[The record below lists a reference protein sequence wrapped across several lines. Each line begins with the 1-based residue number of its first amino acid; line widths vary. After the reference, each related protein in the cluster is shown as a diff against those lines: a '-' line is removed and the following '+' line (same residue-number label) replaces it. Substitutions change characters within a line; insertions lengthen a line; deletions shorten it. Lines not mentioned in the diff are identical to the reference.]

1 MSTLIP
7 INKPFSSRQF
17 LNTGTGGED
26 IPIMIESVLES
37 VPTQMSHPNETSPEM
52 DNPYTAGK
60 QLLPLALRPLPLPIS
75 LPDHPL
81 SELLSI
87 TS

>member
-7 INKPFSSRQF
+7 NNPISSRQF

-26 IPIMIESVLES
+26 IAILFETVLES
-37 VPTQMSHPNETSPEM
+37 VPTAIPLQNENSPEI
-52 DNPYTAGK
+52 NNNYSAEK
-60 QLLPLALRPLPLPIS
+60 QFLPLALRPLPLP
-75 LPDHPL
+75 LPE
-81 SELLSI
+81 ELLSI